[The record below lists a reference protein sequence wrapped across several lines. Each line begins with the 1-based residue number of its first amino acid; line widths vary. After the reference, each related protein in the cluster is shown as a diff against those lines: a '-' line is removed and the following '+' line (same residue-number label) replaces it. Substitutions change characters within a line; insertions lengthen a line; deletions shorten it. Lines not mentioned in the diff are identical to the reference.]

1 MQTSESKGRIMKE
14 LWKDY
19 GDCKPWCWKVSAI
32 AFIVSTTVIFSVL
45 CILIQSFIAILGFI
59 IWEQPSLINLL
70 IIRLS
75 LLVAAIFGFFFS
87 LTMYMDELKD
97 KNNV

>member
-1 MQTSESKGRIMKE
+1 MKE

-59 IWEQPSLINLL
+59 IWDQPFLL
-70 IIRLS
+70 PTILIRLS
-75 LLVAAIFGFFFS
+75 FLLSAMVGLHFS
-87 LTMYMDELKD
+87 IDMYKDKLKD
-97 KNNV
+97 KDNV